1 MQGFP
6 QVMSLLVN
14 TQASLH
20 VAQQALNTGLAV
32 TMSLWSETLRHAKAV
47 AAVRLLLL
55 SEAWP

>member
-14 TQASLH
+14 TQASSH
-20 VAQQALNTGLAV
+20 VAQALKTGLAV
-32 TMSLWSETLRHAKAV
+32 TMSLWSETLRRAKAV

>member
-14 TQASLH
+14 TQAFSH
-20 VAQQALNTGLAV
+20 VAQQALNAELAV
-32 TMSLWSETLRHAKAV
+32 STSLWSETLRRAKAI
-47 AAVRLLLL
+47 AVSLLLL